1 MNSMQVK
8 HNQNKNNFKS
18 QVIELI
24 DEIKSVCADAGLGN
38 SGNEY
43 QIITEIFLYKFI
55 NDKFIYEIKKIEK
68 KLEKFEDVFDYLN
81 QLKKKDYEILM
92 MRLNENV
99 ARLNPDQLISSIYKK
114 QDDPNYSKIFDDT
127 LIGIAKNNDNIF
139 SQLTSGGKK
148 IQIFESIGQ
157 YINDNPSAF
166 CKAVINKLI
175 KFSFENFFDQKFD
188 FYASIFEYLIKDY
201 NSNSGGTD
209 YAEYFTPNAVSRIIA
224 SCLINKNIKNVTCY
238 DPSAGSGTLL
248 MNLAHEIGE
257 NKCSIYSQDISQ
269 KSSSFLRLNLIL
281 NNLVHSIPNA
291 IQGNTIKDPYHKEN
305 NKIKLF
311 DFIVSNPPFKT
322 DFSNYRND
330 LETKE
335 NRSRFFAGIPK
346 IPPKDKKKMEIF
358 LLFIQHIIS
367 SLSKNGKA
375 AIVVPSGFLKSKSI
389 GQIIR
394 KYLIENK
401 MLTGVISMPKNI
413 FANTGT
419 RVSIMFIDKVSVND
433 DPIFINATK
442 LGTPVKEGDNEKTVL
457 SLEEEK
463 LITSTFKKS
472 LAKENFSIKVSEAEI
487 IKKKYSFSA
496 GDYMFVKIDYSE
508 MSKTEFDEKIKF
520 SKQKIKELNEDSKKL
535 DDEINKTLEKIN
547 YDI

>member
-1 MNSMQVK
+1 MQK
-8 HNQNKNNFKS
+8 TIDLKKQTIS
-18 QVIELI
+18 LI
-24 DEIKSVCADAGLGN
+24 DEIKSVCADAGLSN

-55 NDKFIYEIKKIEK
+55 NDKFIYELKKIDK
-68 KLEKFEDVFDYLN
+68 KLVNITDLTTYLDKI
-81 QLKKKDYEILM
+81 KKKDYEILM
-92 MRLNENV
+92 MRLNENI
-99 ARLNPDQLISSIYKK
+99 ARLKPDQFISNIYKR
-114 QDDPNYSKIFDDT
+114 QDEPNFSKIFDNV

-148 IQIFESIGQ
+148 IQIFESISQ
-157 YINDNPSAF
+157 HVKDNPDSF
-166 CKAVINKLI
+166 CKAIINKLVN
-175 KFSFENFFDQKFD
+175 FNFENFFDEKFD

-209 YAEYFTPNAVSRIIA
+209 YAEYFTPNAVSKIIA
-224 SCLINKNIKNVTCY
+224 ECLIEKKISNVTCY

-248 MNLAHEIGE
+248 MNLAHKIGE
-257 NKCSIYSQDISQ
+257 DKCTIYSQDISQ

-311 DFIVSNPPFKT
+311 DYVVSNPPFKV

-330 LETKE
+330 LDTKE
-335 NRSRFFAGIPK
+335 NRYRFFAGIPA

-375 AIVVPSGFLKSKSI
+375 AIVVPSGFLKAKSI
-389 GQIIR
+389 GQQIR
-394 KYLIENK
+394 KFLIDNK
-401 MLTGVISMPKNI
+401 MLIGVISMPKNI

-419 RVSIMFIDKVSVND
+419 RVSIIFIDKSSVEKK
-433 DPIFINATK
+433 PIFLNATK
-442 LGTPVKEGDNEKTVL
+442 LGTPIKEDDNEKTVL
-457 SLEEEK
+457 SMEEENLIIK
-463 LITSTFKKS
+463 TFKERITSD
-472 LAKENFSIKVSEAEI
+472 NFSISVADEDI

-496 GDYMFVKIDYSE
+496 GDYLHVKIQYSNLSLAE
-508 MSKTEFDEKIKF
+508 FNSKINLSKKNIKLWSEESKNIEAEIFKNLDKIK
-520 SKQKIKELNEDSKKL
+520 
-535 DDEINKTLEKIN
+535 

>member
-1 MNSMQVK
+1 MNFIQVK
-8 HNQNKNNFKS
+8 DNTDKNNFKS

-38 SGNEY
+38 SGDEY

-68 KLEKFEDVFDYLN
+68 KLEKFEDVFDYLSR
-81 QLKKKDYEILM
+81 LKKKDYEILM
-92 MRLNENV
+92 MRLNENI

-139 SQLTSGGKK
+139 SQLTAGGKK

-166 CKAVINKLI
+166 CKAIINKLI
-175 KFSFENFFDQKFD
+175 KFSFENFFEQKFD

-224 SCLINKNIKNVTCY
+224 SCLINKNVKNVTCY

-335 NRSRFFAGIPK
+335 NRPRFFAGIPK

-419 RVSIMFIDKVSVND
+419 RVSIMFIDKESVND

-442 LGTPVKEGDNEKTVL
+442 LGTAVKEGDNEKTVL
-457 SLEEEK
+457 SLEEES
-463 LITSTFKKS
+463 LITSTFKKR

-496 GDYMFVKIDYSE
+496 GDYMLVKIDYSE
-508 MSKTEFDEKIKF
+508 ISKTEFDKKIEL
-520 SKQKIKELNEDSKKL
+520 SKQKIKELNDDSKKL
-535 DDEINKTLEKIN
+535 DAEINKNLEKIN